1 MKQRYQRYHRIAKID
16 AEDEDFQIDSLL
28 YTMGETADKVVELLT
43 AANIKP
49 YEGILEFD
57 KYFQPK
63 TNIAHAVVKF
73 NSRNQQADE
82 TNECYIRELNHLI
95 EKCNFGTQ
103 NDDQLKYR
111 LLTGMTDKELS
122 LDLQQLPDAELT
134 LSSHHRH
141 EGQRKHTARAER
153 C

>member
-1 MKQRYQRYHRIAKID
+1 MLFR
-16 AEDEDFQIDSLL
+16 S
-28 YTMGETADKVVELLT
+28 
-43 AANIKP
+43 
-49 YEGILEFD
+49 
-57 KYFQPK
+57 
-63 TNIAHAVVKF
+63 F

-134 LSSHHRH
+134 LSRVITGMRAK
-141 EGQRKHTARAER
+141 ENIQQGQRDVDAIQSEQVHAVAMRSGYMKRMSSLHYAANSSLDD